1 MLQAQYV
8 KHKAAP
14 VTGVKVYRESRAVAA
29 VILNL
34 GEWSPSFSGHLATLP
49 LGKELLVSIE

>member
-8 KHKAAP
+8 KDKAAF
-14 VTGVKVYRESRAVAA
+14 VTAMKTYRESRAIAA

-34 GEWSPSFSGHLATLP
+34 GNRWG
-49 LGKELLVSIE
+49 

>member
-8 KHKAAP
+8 KDKAAS
-14 VTGVKVYRESRAVAA
+14 VTAVKAYRESRAIAA

-34 GEWSPSFSGHLATLP
+34 G
-49 LGKELLVSIE
+49 IR